1 MPRSFAIT
9 TSEPSLQLSPAGR
22 GELTFT
28 VSNTLGQPVRVRT
41 VIEPEG
47 KASGDWFTLVGDAER
62 ELAPDGTQSYA
73 VKISVPPG
81 TPEGPHA
88 FHLLV
93 ANVANPDEQF
103 AIGPSVAIQVQRA
116 APVTRKPFPWWIVA
130 VAAGVLLITG
140 GAITVGMV
148 LSDDEEPGQGG
159 SGSEP
164 TVFLTFDG
172 QRAYVDLGE
181 PSALA
186 FTGLV
191 TMEAWIRPRSID
203 GLRNILAHGYTFNPS
218 AELLLRIHNG
228 QYQAGSWNGISFVAS
243 APIPPEDV
251 GRWVHLASVY
261 DGSTWRLY
269 RNGQEVASMPSTIG
283 VVPVT
288 ASWAIGARGG
298 TQERFFH
305 GDIAQVHLW
314 RVARTAAQIREDM
327 HRAPEGDEEGLAAS
341 WSLSEGRGNLAR
353 DSSRGESHGVLRGAT
368 WPSEAVTGTQPPVA
382 QPPVAQPPVV
392 VTPPVRAEPVRPGPV
407 IAEPVR
413 IGGRPPPRVV
423 VTPAEG
429 RLEAPTVRDHRRE
442 AGTAP
447 RVQVR

>member
-9 TSEPSLQLSPAGR
+9 TSEPSLKLSPAGR

-28 VSNTLGQPVRVRT
+28 VSNTLGLPVRVRT

-47 KASGDWFTLVGDAER
+47 QAPREWFTLMGDAER
-62 ELAPDGTQSYA
+62 DLAPDGTQSYS
-73 VKISVPPG
+73 VKLAVPPG
-81 TPEGPHA
+81 TPEGQHA

-103 AIGPSVAIQVQRA
+103 AIGPSVAFQVQRP

-140 GAITVGMV
+140 AAIGAAK
-148 LSDDEEPGQGG
+148 LLRDDGPGEGG

-164 TVFLTFDG
+164 TVFLSFDG
-172 QRAYVDLGE
+172 NRGYVDLGE

-186 FTGLV
+186 FTGTV

-203 GLRNILAHGYTFNPS
+203 GFRNILAHGYTANPPG
-218 AELLLRIHNG
+218 ELLLRIGGG
-228 QYQAGSWNGISFVAS
+228 QYQAGSWNGTSFVAS
-243 APIPPEDV
+243 APIPPEDI
-251 GRWVHLASVY
+251 GRWVHLAGVY
-261 DGSTWRLY
+261 DGTAWRLY
-269 RNGQEVASMPSTIG
+269 RNGQELASVPSTTG
-283 VVPVT
+283 VLPVNT
-288 ASWAIGARGG
+288 GWAIGARGG

-314 RVARTAAQIREDM
+314 RVARTPAQIREDM
-327 HRAPEGDEEGLAAS
+327 HQPPEGDEEGLVAS
-341 WSLSEGRGNLAR
+341 WPLSEGRGTLAR
-353 DSSRGESHGVLRGAT
+353 DSSRSESPGVLRGAA
-368 WPSEAVTGTQPPVA
+368 WPSEAVTGTPPPVAQPPVA

-392 VTPPVRAEPVRPGPV
+392 VSPPVRAEPARPGGVV
-407 IAEPVR
+407 ITEPVR
-413 IGGRPPPRVV
+413 IGGRPPRVV

-429 RLEAPTVRDHRRE
+429 RLEAPTVRDHRSR
-442 AGTAP
+442 
-447 RVQVR
+447 